1 MNRVLIDTSIW
12 IEFFKANPIYFET
25 TLGLIE
31 NADIFSLELIF
42 AELMQGAKGKREVD
56 MIRNFF
62 VQMKVLDSPGLI
74 FQAGIFSRD
83 HKLSDRG
90 IGLIDSVIISTAIRF
105 DLEIWTLDKK
115 ILGFLDGRN
124 VFTGLK

>member
-1 MNRVLIDTSIW
+1 MNRVIIDTSIW

-25 TLGLIE
+25 TLGLID

-42 AELMQGAKGKREVD
+42 AELIQGAMGKREVD

-74 FQAGIFSRD
+74 YQAGIFSGD
-83 HKLSDRG
+83 NKLLDRG
-90 IGLIDSVIISTAIRF
+90 IGLIDSAIIHTAEKF
-105 DLEIWTLDKK
+105 DLRIWTLDKK
-115 ILGFLDGRN
+115 IIGFLGNSN
-124 VFTGLK
+124 VFQP

>member
-1 MNRVLIDTSIW
+1 MNRVLIDTSVW
-12 IEFFKANPIYFET
+12 IEFFKANPAYFET
-25 TLGLIE
+25 GLELID
-31 NADIFSLELIF
+31 NADIFSIELIF

-56 MIRNFF
+56 MIQEFF
-62 VQMKVLDSPGLI
+62 AQMKILDSPGLI

-83 HKLSDRG
+83 HKLLDRG

-115 ILGFLDGRN
+115 ILGFLDSKN
-124 VFTGLK
+124 VFSKDF